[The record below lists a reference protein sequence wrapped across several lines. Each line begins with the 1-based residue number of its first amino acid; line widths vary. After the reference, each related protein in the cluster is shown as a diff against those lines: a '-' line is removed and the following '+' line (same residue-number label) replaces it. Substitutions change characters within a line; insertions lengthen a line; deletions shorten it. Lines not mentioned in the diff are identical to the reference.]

1 MTAANFDRVL
11 ALLLVSEGGYVN
23 NPRDPGGATKYGI
36 TIATLRNYR
45 GRSVTVDDVRQLTAD
60 EAGQIY
66 HRNYWSPV
74 RGDLLPAGV
83 DYAVFDFAVNSGPR
97 KAAEMLQ
104 ECLSVTVDSDIGP
117 VTWRAAAQVRAPD
130 LINALCDRRL
140 AYLRSLRNWAD
151 FGAGWSA
158 RVARVR
164 ADAILMAGAKTA
176 TAPPILP
183 SRQPGDPGPQPQP
196 SPQPASGGLSHVP
209 VAAGAGAAVIAA
221 NQAGVPMWTI
231 AAIAVAFAAGL
242 IVANWSRI
250 RGVLTAD
257 PTAKPV
263 QKTPINV
270 ASIDVRPQQ
279 ATSAAAAPAQPNASA
294 PANAPQSAMPNN
306 PPPAK
311 KGT

>member
-1 MTAANFDRVL
+1 MTAANFDRAL

-117 VTWRAAAQVRAPD
+117 VTWR
-130 LINALCDRRL
+130 
-140 AYLRSLRNWAD
+140 
-151 FGAGWSA
+151 G
-158 RVARVR
+158 
-164 ADAILMAGAKTA
+164 
-176 TAPPILP
+176 
-183 SRQPGDPGPQPQP
+183 
-196 SPQPASGGLSHVP
+196 
-209 VAAGAGAAVIAA
+209 AGAGARSHQRALRSPSRLSPLTSEL
-221 NQAGVPMWTI
+221 GRLWR
-231 AAIAVAFAAGL
+231 GL
-242 IVANWSRI
+242 VGACGSRA
-250 RGVLTAD
+250 RRCDSDGWRED
-257 PTAKPV
+257 
-263 QKTPINV
+263 
-270 ASIDVRPQQ
+270 SDR
-279 ATSAAAAPAQPNASA
+279 AAADLAFSPAGRSR
-294 PANAPQSAMPNN
+294 PATPTFPAARLWRAFSCPGRRWRRGRCHRSQSGRSSHVDYRSNRRRFCRRAHRCQLVADQGRPHR
-306 PPPAK
+306 
-311 KGT
+311 